1 MVVYISKSVIMKN
14 KVLFLILLLLQ
25 FYELIIFTAHF
36 WYYVLTFLLAYFLIN
51 GYKYKSA
58 VKKYIAL
65 YCLFIF
71 VSAVSSSIFNKQPV
85 LGTFVESYPY
95 LGLLS
100 FFLLPSLN
108 IRQSKLIEQGM
119 VKLAIL
125 FCVCYLIQYVFFPTI
140 IFTGAS
146 TTGLFEDGAVRIRMA
161 GSALSFFL
169 YLWGLSTFLEKRE
182 KKYIFISLLAL
193 LVPFMM
199 GFRSLLFLVVVCTVI
214 LIIKKEGFS
223 FKIVLYGAL
232 MIILG
237 FAVSFL
243 PFVRDKIDSM
253 IERQGSGQTF
263 SNSDYIRFIEYDYY
277 MENVFSN
284 PLERFFGGG
293 TPVYG
298 TAYYNEIMVAF
309 EKLLYW
315 NDWGIIGLS
324 WIIGVV
330 PVCILIFLV
339 LKCCLY
345 HLNGHYFYLK
355 LLLLLLLLG
364 SIATSMEIYRNGN
377 LIIVGLIMY
386 LMEQNK
392 YENLSNK

>member
-1 MVVYISKSVIMKN
+1 MVVSISKSVIMKN

-36 WYYVLTFLLAYFLIN
+36 WYYVLILLLAYFLIN

-58 VKKYIAL
+58 IKKYIAL

-263 SNSDYIRFIEYDYY
+263 SNSDYIRPKIR
-277 MENVFSN
+277 N
-284 PLERFFGGG
+284 
-293 TPVYG
+293 
-298 TAYYNEIMVAF
+298 
-309 EKLLYW
+309 
-315 NDWGIIGLS
+315 
-324 WIIGVV
+324 
-330 PVCILIFLV
+330 
-339 LKCCLY
+339 Y
-345 HLNGHYFYLK
+345 HPIHD
-355 LLLLLLLLG
+355 
-364 SIATSMEIYRNGN
+364 
-377 LIIVGLIMY
+377 
-386 LMEQNK
+386 
-392 YENLSNK
+392 

>member
-1 MVVYISKSVIMKN
+1 MV
-14 KVLFLILLLLQ
+14 LCFD
-25 FYELIIFTAHF
+25 IFTCI
-36 WYYVLTFLLAYFLIN
+36 FLIN

-298 TAYYNEIMVAF
+298 TAYYNEIMLAF

-315 NDWGIIGLS
+315 ND
-324 WIIGVV
+324 
-330 PVCILIFLV
+330 
-339 LKCCLY
+339 
-345 HLNGHYFYLK
+345 
-355 LLLLLLLLG
+355 
-364 SIATSMEIYRNGN
+364 
-377 LIIVGLIMY
+377 
-386 LMEQNK
+386 
-392 YENLSNK
+392 

>member
-1 MVVYISKSVIMKN
+1 MKN
-14 KVLFLILLLLQ
+14 KALFLILVLLQ
-25 FYELIIFTAHF
+25 FYELIFLKEHI
-36 WYYVLTFLLAYFLIN
+36 WYYVLTTLMMYFLFR
-51 GYKYKSA
+51 GYKYQSTI
-58 VKKYIAL
+58 KKYIVIYL
-65 YCLFIF
+65 LFIL
-71 VSAVSSSIFNKQPV
+71 VSAFSSNFFNKQPV
-85 LGTFVESYPY
+85 LGTFIESYPY

-100 FFLLPSLN
+100 FFLLPSLH
-108 IRQSKLIEQGM
+108 IKQSKIIEKGL

-125 FCVCYLIQYVFFPTI
+125 FCICYMIQYAVFPTI

-146 TTGLFEDGAVRIRMA
+146 TTGLFEDGAIRIRMA

-169 YLWGLSTFLEKRE
+169 YLWGLTTFLEKRE
-182 KKYIFISLLAL
+182 KKYVLISLMAL

-199 GFRSLLFLVVVCTVI
+199 GFRSLLFLVVICTII
-214 LIIKKEGFS
+214 LIIKTEGFS
-223 FKIVLYGAL
+223 FRIFSYSVIMA
-232 MIILG
+232 ILG
-237 FAVSFL
+237 FALSFL

-253 IERQGSGQTF
+253 LDRQASGQSF

-277 MENVFSN
+277 VDNVFSN
-284 PLERFFGGG
+284 PLERFLGGG
-293 TPVYG
+293 TPIYG
-298 TAYYNEIMVAF
+298 TSYYKEIMLAF
-309 EKLLYW
+309 DKLLYW

-324 WIIGVV
+324 WIIGVI
-330 PVCILIFLV
+330 PVGVIVFLV
-339 LKCCLY
+339 LKCCLFN
-345 HLNGHYFYLK
+345 LNSHFFYLK